1 MACPSKAIILVII
14 QQQITRRRTRTRT
27 DGRRTMTQLT
37 QKGRERDEWKSI
49 YKRIYP
55 ITLSYERADWVSRIF
70 FPIRMVSCGVVG
82 AGGGWGA
89 ENPSCCCHI
98 KSSYRTGL
106 NYPLHLLHHQLDIIS
121 VSFSYSD
128 SLSLSL
134 SLFLLFF
141 LFLLLSRFLPI
152 STYVIKHFLGWTVAS
167 TSRYL

>member
-14 QQQITRRRTRTRT
+14 QQQITRTRTRT

-128 SLSLSL
+128 SLSLS
-134 SLFLLFF
+134 S
-141 LFLLLSRFLPI
+141 LLSIFASVSLP
-152 STYVIKHFLGWTVAS
+152 SNV
-167 TSRYL
+167 YLCYKTFFGLNCCKYL